1 MWVVFMLW
9 ICISFATDGKGL
21 APSGSRGPVPAVS
34 KCQASSL
41 SPDAQVE
48 EEDVGPVIAESWWS
62 LLVEMPLWL

>member
-1 MWVVFMLW
+1 MLW

-21 APSGSRGPVPAVS
+21 APSGSWGPVPAVY

-48 EEDVGPVIAESWWS
+48 EEGVGPVIAESWWS